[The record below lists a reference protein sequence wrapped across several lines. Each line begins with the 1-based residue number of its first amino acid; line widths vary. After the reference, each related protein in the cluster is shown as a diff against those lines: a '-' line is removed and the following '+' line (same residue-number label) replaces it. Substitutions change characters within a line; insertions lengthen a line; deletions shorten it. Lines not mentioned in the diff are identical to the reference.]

1 VRGRPLSSD
10 YLYRLRPARPA
21 LLAEGATSDEDRF
34 ITEHFEYLKELTR
47 ERVVLL
53 AGRTLNKDDTGFG
66 IVIFRAE
73 SEDEARRVMESDPA
87 VKAGVFRAELF
98 PYGVALIGDELCDR
112 AR

>member
-1 VRGRPLSSD
+1 LSSD
-10 YLYRLRPARPA
+10 YLYRVRPTRPA
-21 LLAEGATSDEDRF
+21 LLAEGATADEDRL
-34 ITEHFEYLKELTR
+34 IAQHFEYLKELTR
-47 ERVVLL
+47 ARVVLL

-73 SEDEARRVMESDPA
+73 TESEARGVMENDPA

-112 AR
+112 ARG

>member
-1 VRGRPLSSD
+1 MSSD
-10 YLYRLRPARPA
+10 YLYRVRPTRPA
-21 LLAEGATSDEDRF
+21 LLAEGATADEDRL
-34 ITEHFEYLKELTR
+34 IAQHFEYLKELTR
-47 ERVVLL
+47 ARVVLL

-73 SEDEARRVMESDPA
+73 TESEARGVMENDPA

-112 AR
+112 ARG